1 MPSQGK
7 DEKPSLAKGKES
19 ENSKDGAPPPVN
31 AIGQEEHVSGPPER
45 QTFFGSLKKMGM
57 QARESMRNLK
67 EKYVPGKDVG
77 DGPEPVEVEGRPKTG
92 SSKIKSSTD
101 DDGPV
106 WEPGTEQL
114 MWTDPKYVVTSY
126 VMPGIHPNHS
136 KHFVKPEKWWQRCVS
151 GPRHAPVPPPL
162 VVRAHPLTAGLLQ
175 RRGCHENARAGAPR
189 SQG

>member
-1 MPSQGK
+1 MPSPK
-7 DEKPSLAKGKES
+7 D
-19 ENSKDGAPPPVN
+19 SKDGAPPPGK
-31 AIGQEEHVSGPPER
+31 AEAGGDEEHVSGPPEKK
-45 QTFFGSLKKMGM
+45 TLFGSLKKMGM
-57 QARESMRNLK
+57 SARESVRNLK
-67 EKYVPGKDVG
+67 DKYVPGKDVG
-77 DGPEPVEVEGRPKTG
+77 DGPEPVKVEDRPKTG

-126 VMPGIHPNHS
+126 VVPGVHPNHS

-151 GPRHAPVPPPL
+151 RPRHAPRPHAPC
-162 VVRAHPLTAGLLQ
+162 RARSPADCLLQ
-175 RRGCHENARAGAPR
+175 RRGRHENARAGAPR